1 MMDSMK
7 ELMKMTEELVLDY
20 VGSVDPTLK
29 VNVTRDNMGMN
40 MPFRTTMTRQMTID
54 DFTDDEGGM
63 ASFPVFDVAINP
75 RAFKKMS
82 CHQLAMEIRHDY
94 LKKVQEGY

>member
-29 VNVTRDNMGMN
+29 VNVTRDNRGMH
-40 MPFRTTMTRQMTID
+40 MPVRLSVISQENHD
-54 DFTDDEGGM
+54 S
-63 ASFPVFDVAINP
+63 ASISPSTS
-75 RAFKKMS
+75 RMS
-82 CHQLAMEIRHDY
+82 LP
-94 LKKVQEGY
+94 LT